1 MAFKRRMKVLGT
13 LLLTLSA
20 VTPAA
25 SVYVI
30 APGVIQTAGSGAF
43 LSLAVAAVVG
53 LAMAFVYAEL
63 GSAHPIAG
71 GEYALIG
78 RTLGPLTGFAYM
90 GANTVGGV
98 LPVATLSLGASDYL
112 HAVWPAAQPLPIA
125 LAIVVFATLM
135 GVLNIRTN
143 AVVTGVFLA
152 VEIGVLIVLASLGL
166 LHPARSLAEVALHPM
181 ALTPAGLGPATI
193 SAIGLA
199 TTVSVFAYNG
209 FGAAVYFSEEVVG
222 APRRVATTILWALAL
237 TVAFEFIP
245 ITGVL
250 MGAPDLKA
258 LILSPSPFSD
268 FVSTRGGRA
277 LSVAVSLGVALA
289 IVNAVIAIGLVNA
302 RFFFSSGRDRA
313 WAGPVNAALTR
324 IHPRFQSPWVAT
336 LLAGALALATCFIPF
351 HVLLVLNGT
360 WVVAIYTLLCLGAI
374 AGRISGATAHGA
386 YRMPL
391 YPVAPVLGLVTLGYV
406 VYANWIDPEIGRPS
420 LIATVAMLAISAVY
434 CLIMRRRRGP
444 GWVVVGPTA
453 EEPAE

>member
-1 MAFKRRMKVLGT
+1 MAFKRRMKLAGT

-30 APGVIQTAGSGAF
+30 IPGIIQTAGSGAF

-63 GSAHPIAG
+63 ASAHPIAG
-71 GEYALIG
+71 GEYAIFG
-78 RTLGPLTGFAYM
+78 RTLGPLVGFAYM
-90 GANTVGGV
+90 GANTVGCV
-98 LPVATLSLGASDYL
+98 LPVGALSLGASEYL
-112 HAVWPAAQPLPIA
+112 HAIWPAAQPVPTA
-125 LAIVVFATLM
+125 LAIVTFAAAM

-143 AVVTGVFLA
+143 AVVTGLFLA
-152 VEIGVLIVLASLGL
+152 VEIAVLIALATLGL
-166 LHPARSLAEVALHPM
+166 AHPARHLAEVALHPM
-181 ALTPAGLGPATI
+181 ALGPAGLGPASI

-199 TTVSVFAYNG
+199 TTVAVFAYNG

-222 APRRVATTILWALAL
+222 APRRVATTILLALLL

-245 ITGVL
+245 TTGVL

-268 FVSTRGGRA
+268 FVTQRGGRA
-277 LSVAVSLGVALA
+277 LSIAVSLGVALA

-313 WAGPVNAALTR
+313 WAEPVNAALIR
-324 IHPRFQSPWVAT
+324 IHPRFQSPWVAN
-336 LLAGALALATCFIPF
+336 LLAGALAAATCFIPF

-360 WVVAIYTLLCLGAI
+360 LVVVMYALLCLGVI
-374 AGRISGATAHGA
+374 AGRTFGTTAHGA

-391 YPVAPVLGLVTLGYV
+391 YPVAPVLGLITLGYV

-420 LIATVAMLAISAVY
+420 LIATAAMLAIAAAY
-434 CLIMRRRRGP
+434 CVAMRLRRGP
-444 GWVVVGPTA
+444 GWVVVGPVA
-453 EEPAE
+453 EDAAE